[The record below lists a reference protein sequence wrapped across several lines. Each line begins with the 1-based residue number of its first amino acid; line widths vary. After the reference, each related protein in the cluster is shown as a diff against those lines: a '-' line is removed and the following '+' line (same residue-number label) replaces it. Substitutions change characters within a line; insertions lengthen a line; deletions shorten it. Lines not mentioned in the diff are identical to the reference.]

1 MGSYSVRM
9 KRTASRKFFKPLPGP
24 FSVPKRP
31 KKNANKEEHMFVKNW
46 DDGMGGALTISKMAA
61 IPPEWQH
68 PRSES
73 RAAILKS
80 LIAVNMHVSPKFR

>member
-1 MGSYSVRM
+1 
-9 KRTASRKFFKPLPGP
+9 
-24 FSVPKRP
+24 
-31 KKNANKEEHMFVKNW
+31 MFVKNW

-73 RAAILKS
+73 SAAILKS